1 MAQNIYLAK
10 RNEIIAQ
17 KVIDKLKKRFFEA
30 YYVKTKEE
38 ALNKAIELIPKSDT
52 IAWGGSVSINEIG
65 LIEYITT
72 NNYKVIDRDT
82 AKSPEQ
88 RLYILKKS
96 LLADT
101 YLMGCNALSIDGE
114 LVNIDAIGNRV
125 AALMFGPRNVIVVV
139 GLNKITENLESAI
152 VRARNTAAPTNMQR
166 IAARSDK
173 ITPCLKTGGCHDCI
187 SKDSICSHIVVTRL
201 CNPESRI
208 KVILVDEP
216 LGF

>member
-1 MAQNIYLAK
+1 MTQNIYVAK
-10 RNEIIAQ
+10 HNEIIAQ
-17 KVIDKLKKRFFEA
+17 KVIEKFKKRFFEA
-30 YYVKTKEE
+30 YYVKTKED

-52 IAWGGSVSINEIG
+52 IAWGGSVSVSEIG
-65 LIEYITT
+65 LIDYITT
-72 NNYKVIDRDT
+72 NNYKVIDRDS

-101 YLMGCNALSIDGE
+101 YLMGCNAITINGE

-125 AALMFGPRNVIVVV
+125 SALMFGPRNVIVVA
-139 GLNKITENLESAI
+139 GLNKISEDLESAI

-173 ITPCLKTGGCHDCI
+173 QAPCLNSGKCHDCI

-208 KVILVDEP
+208 KIILVDEP